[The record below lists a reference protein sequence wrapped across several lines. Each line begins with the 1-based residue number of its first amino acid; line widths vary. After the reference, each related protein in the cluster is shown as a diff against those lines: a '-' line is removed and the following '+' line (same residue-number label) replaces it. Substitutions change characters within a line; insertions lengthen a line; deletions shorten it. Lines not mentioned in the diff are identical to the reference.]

1 VVVGPTDR
9 GRPRAHDAL
18 PSTQDGPRL
27 SSRTAQKPATDAA
40 ANHDENSSTADW
52 TCRTTALCMD
62 APTLSITVENQGV
75 EAISSCRRPTDRSR
89 CDSELHRCC
98 ITTSCITHVRTVNTA
113 DRRSAASLPREG
125 DARMGIAWPASPAAA
140 AWVEVMSS
148 PRYVTPHE
156 TSRRC
161 ALTPDQPAAVNGL
174 CYHQRCSG
182 WPRAC
187 GAATV
192 ALVVIDVSR
201 PAMKLAVARAVGR

>member
-1 VVVGPTDR
+1 MR
-9 GRPRAHDAL
+9 GCWTYRP
-18 PSTQDGPRL
+18 G
-27 SSRTAQKPATDAA
+27 AA
-40 ANHDENSSTADW
+40 A
-52 TCRTTALCMD
+52 RTRCIAVD
-62 APTLSITVENQGV
+62 AGRSATELEDCAETRHRCGGKPRREQLDSRLDLPYDGAVQGV